1 MPAKK
6 KEEKWIPPFRGLIH
20 VTGEPDTG
28 KTTLVMTVKGVL
40 PEHIL
45 FFDADIKTQGLA
57 DEFEFAGT
65 PFLAYHNLIQER
77 KDLGLTG
84 KKKPEDYFHMIDAL
98 VDKYVDLREKGK
110 IEPRVAIFDG
120 WSPIEAGIR
129 AYSESIMGEISPYSR
144 NQIKTMSRMT
154 WSYTYDEYARFLTK
168 ILELAPMVFLTTHT
182 KEKYESPG
190 VLQTRGQRP
199 ITEKSTLRIWLRHNP
214 DSPAPIGLVLKR
226 IQKMHVT
233 PDGIVPVSVL
243 PRRIV
248 PCTWD
253 KIHEYFQEPV
263 GLREPTE
270 EETPTLFELSI
281 LDGTLTDDQ
290 KEALKLAR
298 VRAEKDAKE
307 EEGFIAADQE
317 AEDEMRVKI
326 KELAAEGKSL
336 PEIVKFFEGAVEPAD
351 VAKALR
357 E

>member
-6 KEEKWIPPFRGLIH
+6 KEEKWIPPFRGLVH

-28 KTTLVMTVKGVL
+28 KTTFALTLKGVK
-40 PEHIL
+40 PEHII

-57 DEFEFAGT
+57 DEFELAGT
-65 PFLAYHNLIQER
+65 PFLAYHNLTLDFKNLMI
-77 KDLGLTG
+77 KG
-84 KKKPEDYFHMIDAL
+84 KKKPEDYYHMIDDQ
-98 VDKYVDLREKGK
+98 VNGYIKQREDGK
-110 IEPRVAIFDG
+110 INPRVAVFDG
-120 WSPIEAGIR
+120 WTPIEAGIR
-129 AYSESIMGEISPYSR
+129 AYSETIMQEISPYSQK
-144 NQIKTMSRMT
+144 QIKTMSRMT
-154 WSYTYDEYARFLTK
+154 WSYTYEEYARFLTK

-199 ITEKSTLRIWLRHNP
+199 ITEKSTMRIWLRHNP
-214 DSPAPIGLVLKR
+214 DGPEPIGLILKR
-226 IQKMHVT
+226 IQKMDVT
-233 PDGIVPVSVL
+233 EDGIQPISVL
-243 PRRIV
+243 PRRIK
-248 PCTWD
+248 PCTWK
-253 KIHEYFQEPV
+253 KIYEYFESPI
-263 GLREPTE
+263 GLREPTDE
-270 EETPTLFELSI
+270 ERPNHFELSI

-307 EEGFIAADQE
+307 EEELEEATQE

-336 PEIVKFFEGAVEPAD
+336 PEIVKFFEGS
-351 VAKALR
+351 VAPPEVAQALR